1 MSDILT
7 TFLFPLFEIK
17 EITRWLCVLVI
28 NGLEYLYSVSYSTE
42 FSGKELR
49 AEHQYKFHQTY
60 VCDCTIYI

>member
-42 FSGKELR
+42 FSGKETQLKK
-49 AEHQYKFHQTY
+49 AVEMFTKAWSH
-60 VCDCTIYI
+60 

>member
-28 NGLEYLYSVSYSTE
+28 NGLEYLYLVSYSTE

-49 AEHQYKFHQTY
+49 AEHQYKFH
-60 VCDCTIYI
+60 